1 MTFKHKLSQ
10 RLALLRDVMLLG
22 LVLAVACERLGP
34 TTTGGSVS
42 WVDVVPATVT
52 ATVGQTVQLTAIP
65 RDANGNPLS
74 GLVITW
80 SATNAAVATVSTS
93 GLVTSMAVG
102 VTAITATSGGHTG
115 TAAFTVSANNP
126 PPPPAPGE
134 PTFDPATDSSLWS
147 DSFES
152 YATTPSLSNGSG
164 LHTWFVRGLVSL
176 MTDVTAFQGTK
187 YVRFDYTSPGAYNN
201 EIDDLGAITQVAGNQ
216 SGQPGPSVLV
226 VTYQK
231 RDNGRI
237 YKGKEFIISTDYGN
251 PPGTNNGRFV
261 LITWGG
267 GATPP
272 ALASCYGNMGPT
284 LNWNRDF
291 TSEYPSSSPAYP
303 GNAGYPAWYQFNAQD
318 AAAYGM
324 PAPPNPNGGGTVAGP
339 SNDGRWHRFTWQFT
353 KELPSVPGTGRV
365 EGWIDG
371 IKVQD
376 WIGDD
381 PARCEYRMVY
391 TVRGPYRLITELGF
405 PTTTS
410 GGAPY
415 LGGAPLD
422 FDALQIW
429 TPTKQF

>member
-176 MTDVTAFQGTK
+176 MNDVTAFQGTK
-187 YVRFDYTSPGAYNN
+187 YVRFDY
-201 EIDDLGAITQVAGNQ
+201 
-216 SGQPGPSVLV
+216 
-226 VTYQK
+226 
-231 RDNGRI
+231 
-237 YKGKEFIISTDYGN
+237 
-251 PPGTNNGRFV
+251 
-261 LITWGG
+261 
-267 GATPP
+267 
-272 ALASCYGNMGPT
+272 
-284 LNWNRDF
+284 
-291 TSEYPSSSPAYP
+291 
-303 GNAGYPAWYQFNAQD
+303 
-318 AAAYGM
+318 
-324 PAPPNPNGGGTVAGP
+324 
-339 SNDGRWHRFTWQFT
+339 
-353 KELPSVPGTGRV
+353 
-365 EGWIDG
+365 
-371 IKVQD
+371 
-376 WIGDD
+376 
-381 PARCEYRMVY
+381 
-391 TVRGPYRLITELGF
+391 
-405 PTTTS
+405 
-410 GGAPY
+410 
-415 LGGAPLD
+415 
-422 FDALQIW
+422 
-429 TPTKQF
+429 